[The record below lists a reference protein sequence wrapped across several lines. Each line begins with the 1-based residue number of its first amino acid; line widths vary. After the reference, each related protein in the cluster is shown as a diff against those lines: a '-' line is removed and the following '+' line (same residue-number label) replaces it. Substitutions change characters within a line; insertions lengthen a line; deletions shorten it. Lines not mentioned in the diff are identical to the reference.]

1 MGSNVS
7 TFVKSRKNS
16 ITQQRIKHILSYI
29 MECHRI
35 FLSDGITYS
44 KSEIKA
50 SSTIMFEDYF
60 KMDFVENYLKK
71 NKKLL
76 NEKISE
82 LDEINFAYETQQPYI
97 DVVDGKIKPDKIDIY
112 INKLG
117 LRNIFQNEEDENIY
131 FALECKRIEILSDV
145 KDYVLD
151 IENKFINR
159 HHINLRLPYE
169 GQIAFIENKKIT
181 HIDISMEINNIL
193 KGKSFTTEKYL
204 CYEKLHSKL
213 DGTYLSIHKRNFE
226 NKNSFMIYHLILNYS
241 NVVLN

>member
-1 MGSNVS
+1 M
-7 TFVKSRKNS
+7 
-16 ITQQRIKHILSYI
+16 
-29 MECHRI
+29 
-35 FLSDGITYS
+35 
-44 KSEIKA
+44 
-50 SSTIMFEDYF
+50 
-60 KMDFVENYLKK
+60 
-71 NKKLL
+71 
-76 NEKISE
+76 
-82 LDEINFAYETQQPYI
+82 
-97 DVVDGKIKPDKIDIY
+97 
-112 INKLG
+112 
-117 LRNIFQNEEDENIY
+117 
-131 FALECKRIEILSDV
+131 SDV

-159 HHINLRLPYE
+159 NHINLRLPFE